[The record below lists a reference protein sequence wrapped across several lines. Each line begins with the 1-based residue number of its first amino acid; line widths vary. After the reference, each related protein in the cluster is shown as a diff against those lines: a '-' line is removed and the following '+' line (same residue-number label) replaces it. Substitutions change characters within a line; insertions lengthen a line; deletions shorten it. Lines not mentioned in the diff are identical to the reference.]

1 MIWQPVLLLTWDQIA
16 SFVVSGAVLRLGN
29 EKLWLMKPNNM
40 SRERKGRLA
49 GGCRVMNKV
58 AFFWFLLLRPLTVM
72 QVLY

>member
-1 MIWQPVLLLTWDQIA
+1 MVWAPVVLLTWDQIA

-40 SRERKGRLA
+40 SPERKGRLA
-49 GGCRVMNKV
+49 GGCRVTNKV
-58 AFFWFLLLRPLTVM
+58 AFWFLLLRPLTVM